1 MLRLERINVG
11 ENFAYVAMLDWKK
24 SATAFERSFFFFFN
38 LKVALISIILLIFS
52 LKVAF

>member
-11 ENFAYVAMLDWKK
+11 ENFAYVAMLDWKN
-24 SATAFERSFFFFFN
+24 SATAFEQSFFFFN

-52 LKVAF
+52 LKVAC